1 MLLFAGGASQAVLTS
16 LAYEIT
22 FFVNKI
28 KKKSYL
34 SVRLTLLLA
43 NFKSVEYWI
52 TGMIMQC

>member
-43 NFKSVEYWI
+43 NFKSVEY
-52 TGMIMQC
+52 